1 LEKNVTAL
9 ASRVAGARLVIIIWV
24 LLIPIVLL
32 SYLRIQSHREV
43 IERTDKELAGVA
55 VSDALTQSLV
65 GIASGEIQASGLRKN
80 LASLTDPA
88 RRIGAEKHIS
98 TLSLAY
104 SSPVMDKTY
113 MVGLTAETLHEV
125 GVHSNLIMDQE
136 PESFFL
142 ALHSIIHMPGLVR
155 EFHTLQSQLERAI
168 QSSGIDHV
176 EFKQLLVLVG
186 KLSATIEES
195 ADSLEHAKEESATPA
210 SYAAAEA
217 LLADLA
223 QDVDVMV
230 DVVGKAKPG
239 SEPIILS
246 MLARQNFDASGKYR
260 QVSEVW
266 DQTSTRLLALLT
278 DRRETM
284 QKQLYMH
291 IGVSLLCVLLG
302 AGAALW
308 MFASTLK
315 RLDLVEAEKER
326 ADAARDESEVARAE
340 TERINGEVAELNRN
354 LAEKIRL
361 LKDAQD
367 EIVKKGRMEQM
378 GQLTA
383 TIAHELRNPLGAV
396 RTSAFLVEKKVRGLN
411 LGLEAQMQRINNGVQ
426 RCDNIITQLL
436 DYSRNKPLQCN
447 PGNLDEWLSRVVSE
461 EAAKLPQSVSI
472 ELVLGLEERQVPFDE
487 ARLQRAI
494 INLISNA
501 VEAMTTGPK
510 RDMTD
515 TPAEHKLLISTRLD
529 SADAVAIQVKDNG
542 PGISAENLAKVR
554 EPLFTTKSFGTGL
567 GIPAIEQIAHQ
578 HGGRLEIHSRPG
590 EGATFEIYLPFSMTG
605 QMGANA
611 A

>member
-1 LEKNVTAL
+1 MTAL
-9 ASRVAGARLVIIIWV
+9 ASRVAGARLVIIICV

-32 SYLRIQSHREV
+32 SFLRIQNHREA

-55 VSDALTQSLV
+55 VSDALVRSLV
-65 GIASGEIQASGLRKN
+65 GIASGETQASGLRQN
-80 LASLTDPA
+80 LASLTAPA
-88 RRIGAEKHIS
+88 SRIGAEKHIS

-113 MVGLTAETLHEV
+113 MVDLTAETLHEV

-142 ALHSIIHMPGLVR
+142 ALHSIMHMSALVR
-155 EFHTLQSQLERAI
+155 EFHEFQSALERAI
-168 QSSGIDHV
+168 QSSGIDQV
-176 EFKQLLVLVG
+176 EFKQLMVRVG
-186 KLSATIEES
+186 ELTAIIEES
-195 ADSLEHAKEESATPA
+195 TDSLEHAKEESATPA

-223 QDVDVMV
+223 QDFDVTV

-246 MLARQNFDASGKYR
+246 MLARQNFDASGKYK
-260 QVSEVW
+260 QVLDVW
-266 DQTSTRLLALLT
+266 GQSSTRLLALLT

-284 QKQLYMH
+284 QHELYMH

-326 ADAARDESEVARAE
+326 ADAARDESEIARAE

-396 RTSAFLVEKKVRGLN
+396 RTSAFLVEKKIKGLN
-411 LGLEAQMQRINNGVQ
+411 LGVEAQMQRINNGVQ

-461 EAAKLPQSVSI
+461 EAAKLPQSVNI
-472 ELVLGLEERQVPFDE
+472 ELVLGLDERQVPFDE

-494 INLISNA
+494 INLMSNA
-501 VEAMTTGPK
+501 VEAMTTGSK
-510 RDMTD
+510 RDVAD
-515 TPAEHKLLISTRLD
+515 APAEHKLLISTCLD
-529 SADAVAIQVKDNG
+529 STDTVVIQVKDNG
-542 PGISAENLAKVR
+542 PGITAENLAKVR

-578 HGGRLEIHSRPG
+578 HGGRLEIRSRPD
-590 EGATFEIYLPFSMTG
+590 EGATFEIYLPFSMTS

>member
-1 LEKNVTAL
+1 MTAL
-9 ASRVAGARLVIIIWV
+9 ASRVAGARLVIIICV
-24 LLIPIVLL
+24 LLIPIILL
-32 SYLRIQSHREV
+32 SFLRIQNHREA

-55 VSDALTQSLV
+55 VSDALVRSLV
-65 GIASGEIQASGLRKN
+65 GIASGEIQASGLRQN
-80 LASLTDPA
+80 LASLEAPA
-88 RRIGAEKHIS
+88 SRIGAEKHIS

-113 MVGLTAETLHEV
+113 MVDLTAETLHEV

-142 ALHSIIHMPGLVR
+142 ALHSIIHMSALVR
-155 EFHTLQSQLERAI
+155 EFHEFQSALERAI
-168 QSSGIDHV
+168 QSSGIDQV
-176 EFKQLLVLVG
+176 EFKQLMVRVG
-186 KLSATIEES
+186 ELTAIIGES
-195 ADSLEHAKEESATPA
+195 TDSLEHAKEESAVPA
-210 SYAAAEA
+210 SYVAAEA

-223 QDVDVMV
+223 QDFDVTV

-246 MLARQNFDASGKYR
+246 MLAQQNFDASGKYK
-260 QVSEVW
+260 QVLDVW
-266 DQTSTRLLALLT
+266 NQTSTRLLTLLT

-284 QKQLYMH
+284 QHELYMH

-326 ADAARDESEVARAE
+326 ADAARDESEMARAE

-396 RTSAFLVEKKVRGLN
+396 RTSAFLVEKKIKGLN
-411 LGLEAQMQRINNGVQ
+411 LGVEAQMQRINNGVQ

-447 PGNLDEWLSRVVSE
+447 PGNLDEWLSKVVSE
-461 EAAKLPQSVSI
+461 EAAKLPQSVNI
-472 ELVLGLEERQVPFDE
+472 ELVLGLDERQVPFDE

-494 INLISNA
+494 INLMSNA
-501 VEAMTTGPK
+501 AEAMTTGSK
-510 RDMTD
+510 REAVDA
-515 TPAEHKLLISTRLD
+515 PAEHKLLISTRVD
-529 SADAVAIQVKDNG
+529 SSDTVVIQVKDNG

-578 HGGRLEIHSRPG
+578 HGGRLDIHSRPG
-590 EGATFEIYLPFSMTG
+590 DGATFEIYLPFSMTS

>member
-1 LEKNVTAL
+1 MTAL
-9 ASRVAGARLVIIIWV
+9 ASRVAGARLVIIICV

-32 SYLRIQSHREV
+32 SFLRIQSHRES

-55 VSDALTQSLV
+55 VSDALVRSLV
-65 GIASGEIQASGLRKN
+65 GIASGETQAIGLRQN
-80 LASLTDPA
+80 LASLTAPA
-88 RRIGAEKHIS
+88 SRIGVEKHIS

-104 SSPVMDKTY
+104 SSPVMDRTY
-113 MVGLTAETLHEV
+113 MVDLTAETLHEV

-142 ALHSIIHMPGLVR
+142 ALHSIMHMSALVR
-155 EFHTLQSQLERAI
+155 EFHEFQSGLERAI
-168 QSSGIDHV
+168 QSSGIDQV
-176 EFKQLLVLVG
+176 EFKQLMVRVG
-186 KLSATIEES
+186 EMTAIIEES
-195 ADSLEHAKEESATPA
+195 ADSLEHAKEESAAPA

-223 QDVDVMV
+223 QDFDVTA

-246 MLARQNFDASGKYR
+246 MMARQNFDASGKYR
-260 QVSEVW
+260 QVLDVW
-266 DQTSTRLLALLT
+266 DQTSKRLLALLT
-278 DRRETM
+278 DRREIM
-284 QKQLYMH
+284 QHELYMH

-326 ADAARDESEVARAE
+326 ADTARDESDIARAE

-354 LAEKIRL
+354 LADKIRL

-411 LGLEAQMQRINNGVQ
+411 LGLEAQLQRINNGVQ

-461 EAAKLPQSVSI
+461 EAAKLPRSVNI
-472 ELVLGLEERQVPFDE
+472 ELVLGLDERQVPFDE

-494 INLISNA
+494 INLMANA
-501 VEAMTTGPK
+501 TEAMTTGPK
-510 RDMTD
+510 RDAAD
-515 TPAEHKLLISTRLD
+515 APAEHKLWISTRVDGAD
-529 SADAVAIQVKDNG
+529 SVIIQVKDNG
-542 PGISAENLAKVR
+542 PGISTENLAKVR

-567 GIPAIEQIAHQ
+567 GIPAIEQIAQQ

-605 QMGANA
+605 QLGADA

>member
-1 LEKNVTAL
+1 MTAL
-9 ASRVAGARLVIIIWV
+9 ASRVAGARLVIIICV

-32 SYLRIQSHREV
+32 SFLRIQNHREA

-55 VSDALTQSLV
+55 VSDALVRSLV
-65 GIASGEIQASGLRKN
+65 GIASGETQASGLRQN
-80 LASLTDPA
+80 LASLTAPA
-88 RRIGAEKHIS
+88 SRIGAEKHIS

-113 MVGLTAETLHEV
+113 MVDLTAETLHEV

-142 ALHSIIHMPGLVR
+142 ALHSIIHMSALVR
-155 EFHTLQSQLERAI
+155 EFHEFQSALERAI
-168 QSSGIDHV
+168 QSSGIDQV
-176 EFKQLLVLVG
+176 EFKQLMVRVG
-186 KLSATIEES
+186 ELTAIIEES
-195 ADSLEHAKEESATPA
+195 TDSLEHAKEESATPA

-223 QDVDVMV
+223 QDFDVTV

-246 MLARQNFDASGKYR
+246 MLARQNFDASGKYK
-260 QVSEVW
+260 QVLDVW
-266 DQTSTRLLALLT
+266 GQSSTRLLSLLT

-284 QKQLYMH
+284 QHELYMH

-326 ADAARDESEVARAE
+326 ADAARDESEIARAE

-396 RTSAFLVEKKVRGLN
+396 RTSAFLVEKKIKGLN
-411 LGLEAQMQRINNGVQ
+411 LGVEAQMQRINNGVQ

-461 EAAKLPQSVSI
+461 EAAKLPQSVNI
-472 ELVLGLEERQVPFDE
+472 ELVLGLDERQVPFDE

-494 INLISNA
+494 INLMSNA
-501 VEAMTTGPK
+501 VEAMTTGSK
-510 RDMTD
+510 RDVAD
-515 TPAEHKLLISTRLD
+515 APAEHKLLISTCLD
-529 SADAVAIQVKDNG
+529 STDTVVIQVKDNG
-542 PGISAENLAKVR
+542 PGITAENLAKVR

-578 HGGRLEIHSRPG
+578 HGGRLEIRSRPG
-590 EGATFEIYLPFSMTG
+590 EGATFEIYLPFSMTS